1 MVSGLEGKGDFM
13 AKKEKYRN
21 ITIDYD
27 KKTGEITVDPD
38 PAKVYWVTGPDA
50 ARWKVKGK
58 PDGAASVDIEFDQG
72 GSPFTGSGLN
82 LETGNPG
89 LIGNGNT
96 RVNRSYK
103 YSVVFRDA
111 DGNEV
116 VRKDPVLENG
126 DTPP

>member
-1 MVSGLEGKGDFM
+1 LVSGLEGKGDFM

-27 KKTGEITVDPD
+27 KKTGAITVDPD
-38 PAKVYWVTGPDA
+38 PAKLFWVTGPDA

-58 PDGAASVDIEFDQG
+58 PDGAASVDIEFENQR
-72 GSPFTGSGLN
+72 SPFKDSGLD

-96 RVNRSYK
+96 QVKGSFK
-103 YSVVFRDA
+103 YSVVYRDA

-116 VRKDPVLENG
+116 ARVDPGLQNG